1 MEDLVVD
8 AAGLVAE
15 WSLGC
20 EDQETAIWA
29 TRQGVKAA
37 MADERLYQLRM
48 RAHAATG
55 DRAGLEAT
63 VDELCAVLEIADPA
77 AGLLP
82 ETMALYDR
90 LRRPK
95 RRVASG

>member
-1 MEDLVVD
+1 VPP
-8 AAGLVAE
+8 
-15 WSLGC
+15 
-20 EDQETAIWA
+20 
-29 TRQGVKAA
+29 GVKA
-37 MADERLYQLRM
+37 ADERLYQLRM
-48 RAHAATG
+48 CAHAVAG
-55 DRAGLEAT
+55 DHAGLETA

-95 RRVASG
+95 RRVAIG